1 MLYLLMYFIMCKQ
14 EIKVNNMLILKR
26 VFISHYLVGL
36 NVFKGK
42 WGRERLGGG
51 KTEGG
56 KGETE
61 KRKAEEDIEEEQLI

>member
-1 MLYLLMYFIMCKQ
+1 MCKQ

-42 WGRERLGGG
+42 
-51 KTEGG
+51 
-56 KGETE
+56 
-61 KRKAEEDIEEEQLI
+61 